1 MSLEENQANQET
13 NYLRCHLYLAELQI
27 RSTVGRSEKK
37 GTFRVIFSKYTIDQN
52 ISKDWLEM
60 DFHNRWI
67 FRSTTKMG
75 SFPVAKGV
83 TNGFPQPHHIENEN
97 ASKLKGWQHCWQGRF
112 AISKKSGDFHWFSFK
127 AVYLSVFSL
136 TLENCLIVLI
146 EEFRFWLN
154 TR

>member
-1 MSLEENQANQET
+1 MSLKEDQANQERKG
-13 NYLRCHLYLAELQI
+13 YLKCHLYLAEPQI
-27 RSTVGRSEKK
+27 RSAEGRSDNKS
-37 GTFRVIFSKYTIDQN
+37 TFKVTFSKNTIDQN
-52 ISKDWLEM
+52 VSCLKM

-75 SFPVAKGV
+75 AFPVAKGV
-83 TNGFPQPHHIENEN
+83 TNGFPLPHHIENEN

-127 AVYLSVFSL
+127 AVYSSVFSL